1 MSPRGI
7 HALHAVLGV
16 LAVLFGALVTRRA
29 APTMFEI
36 NVFRLVNQLPP
47 AFAAPLLG
55 IMQFGALPAVG
66 LFAAVA
72 VVGRRRRL
80 ARYLLVGGGAAW
92 LVAKILQVA
101 VDQEPPDIVLRHV
114 SLHGSVAPGLAFPST
129 HVAVAAALATTAAP
143 YLSRPNRRLA
153 WWLVGVVGVA
163 RVYVGAHFPIDV
175 IGGVGVGWAV
185 GSLVHLLVGSP
196 GLLPGAKALD
206 AALRDLPPLPDLS
219 PRRGTGPCAVPPEE
233 GPADVDLTGNAQP
246 GQLLLKVVGRDDV
259 GADWLYRAWRLLV
272 FRRDDERQR
281 PRDPRELAEHE
292 AYLLLLARQGGVEVP
307 QLVGTRMIG
316 EEHAVIVREFI
327 DGTPLDELSSDEAG
341 ERALVDAWQQLH
353 RLHAA
358 GITSGSPTLDAFVV
372 DGGQKVWVVE
382 LAGGAT
388 AGDQHRF
395 AHDDAELCV
404 AIAERHSVEIAAR
417 CAAAALDHG
426 GLVALLGQLQPL
438 SLSARSRRAARR
450 GRLLIP
456 LRSQLGQL
464 VGAEPAAI
472 ASPTRVAVRNLLP
485 LLAAL
490 LAVNLLLPQVGHAQA
505 TLDALRQARW
515 TWLLALCAAATAT
528 YIAAAVSLM
537 GAVGR
542 RLELGRTTAAQLAAA
557 FSNRLAPAGLGGMST
572 NVMYLRAAGSSRV
585 EAITAVGLNSVA
597 GFLIHL
603 VGVAAIVPLLG
614 AGHAR
619 LRFSGP
625 ELPDRWPW
633 LLVAVVALAV
643 VGSWHWWAFV
653 RRFVGSALG
662 ALLDA
667 MRASLRRPRPTLVLL
682 AGAGGITTAYTLALA
697 AACEAFSVGLP
708 LATVTAVYLG
718 GSAAAAV
725 APTPGGLGAL
735 EAALVAGLTAAGASS
750 GPAIAAVLTYRLVT
764 YWVPV
769 LPGAVSFHVLRRS
782 GWL

>member
-1 MSPRGI
+1 M
-7 HALHAVLGV
+7 
-16 LAVLFGALVTRRA
+16 
-29 APTMFEI
+29 
-36 NVFRLVNQLPP
+36 
-47 AFAAPLLG
+47 
-55 IMQFGALPAVG
+55 
-66 LFAAVA
+66 
-72 VVGRRRRL
+72 
-80 ARYLLVGGGAAW
+80 
-92 LVAKILQVA
+92 
-101 VDQEPPDIVLRHV
+101 
-114 SLHGSVAPGLAFPST
+114 
-129 HVAVAAALATTAAP
+129 
-143 YLSRPNRRLA
+143 
-153 WWLVGVVGVA
+153 
-163 RVYVGAHFPIDV
+163 
-175 IGGVGVGWAV
+175 
-185 GSLVHLLVGSP
+185 
-196 GLLPGAKALD
+196 
-206 AALRDLPPLPDLS
+206 
-219 PRRGTGPCAVPPEE
+219 
-233 GPADVDLTGNAQP
+233 
-246 GQLLLKVVGRDDV
+246 LKVVGRDDI

-307 QLVGTRMIG
+307 RLVGTRLVG
-316 EEHAVIVREFI
+316 EEHAVVVRESI
-327 DGTPLDELSSDEAG
+327 AGTPLDELPMDDAAKRVIVG
-341 ERALVDAWQQLH
+341 AWQQLH

-358 GITSGSPTLDAFVV
+358 GITCGSPTLDA
-372 DGGQKVWVVE
+372 
-382 LAGGAT
+382 
-388 AGDQHRF
+388 
-395 AHDDAELCV
+395 CV
-404 AIAERHSVEIAAR
+404 AIAERHSVEVAAR
-417 CAAAALDHG
+417 CAAAALDHDG
-426 GLVALLGQLQPL
+426 VVALLGQLQPL
-438 SLSARSRRAARR
+438 SLSARTRRVARR

-485 LLAAL
+485 LLGAL

-515 TWLLALCAAATAT
+515 TWLLALGAAATAT

-557 FSNRLAPAGLGGMST
+557 FTNRLTPAGLGGMST
-572 NVMYLRAAGSSRV
+572 NVMYLRAAGRSRA
-585 EAITAVGLNSVA
+585 EAITAVGLNSIA
-597 GFLIHL
+597 GFLVHL

-633 LLVAVVALAV
+633 LLVSVVALALIGV
-643 VGSWHWWAFV
+643 WHWWALV
-653 RRFVGSALG
+653 RRCVGSAG
-662 ALLDA
+662 EAMFGA
-667 MRASLRRPRPTLVLL
+667 MRAAVRRPRPALVLL
-682 AGAGGITTAYTLALA
+682 AGAAGITTAYTLALG
-697 AACEAFSVGLP
+697 AACQAFSVGLP
-708 LATVTAVYLG
+708 LATVTAVFLG

-764 YWVPV
+764 YWLPV
-769 LPGAVSFHVLRRS
+769 LPGAVSFHFLSRS